1 MNVKIEDAIG
11 NFGKCHRR
19 LHRTNVWFPNMASAK
34 QNKWGVFASC
44 ETVITT
50 RFIFYFQSLWSLI
63 DLSNTEKKAKF
74 IFSRSTTAING
85 GVIDYYKHIHCFYSL
100 FDFVLRLILPFSFS
114 LSVSLTLL
122 HFTLCVYFD
131 NMLSSF
137 MEVIFFNEQSSIND
151 WIKLN
156 KSNRLC
162 LFFAYS
168 KITSHVIQRDEPLI
182 NWIVKLVFIYTRQW
196 LEFSQFCFAIEKVN
210 TIKNRHKQQ
219 LHFTEIW
226 IRYT

>member
-1 MNVKIEDAIG
+1 MGRFCFVWNGDYHSIYLSFPKPMELNWFIKYRKKKRNLFFRDQQLRSMVVLSII
-11 NFGKCHRR
+11 
-19 LHRTNVWFPNMASAK
+19 TNIFI
-34 QNKWGVFASC
+34 VFIRC
-44 ETVITT
+44 
-50 RFIFYFQSLWSLI
+50 
-63 DLSNTEKKAKF
+63 
-74 IFSRSTTAING
+74 
-85 GVIDYYKHIHCFYSL
+85 
-100 FDFVLRLILPFSFS
+100 LILYYDSFYHSHFLSPS
-114 LSVSLTLL
+114 LSLTLL

-168 KITSHVIQRDEPLI
+168 KITSHVKQRDEPLI
-182 NWIVKLVFIYTRQW
+182 NWIVKLVFINTRQW